1 MPEATDPLGI
11 GKAGIEGETL
21 LRKPGDLPARTI
33 LDRRTGCSATG
44 KRAFARTVRGPLR
57 FPLFIPEEAMTV
69 TLHVCITCRAGQTLG
84 EGETTPGKR
93 LHGAI
98 LEAGVPDGVSVVP
111 VECLSACNQGCSVA
125 LSAPGRWSYV
135 YGRLSDAHASDV
147 VAGAAAYAAA
157 PDGLV
162 PWRSRP
168 EIFRKQS
175 LARIPPISPLAVVP
189 EAAE

>member
-1 MPEATDPLGI
+1 MPLIPLGI
-11 GKAGIEGETL
+11 GKAGIEG
-21 LRKPGDLPARTI
+21 RKPCSASRETCQRGRV

-44 KRAFARTVRGPLR
+44 KRAFWRMVRVPHR
-57 FPLFIPEEAMTV
+57 FPLFILEEAMTV

-98 LEAGVPDGVSVVP
+98 LEAGVPEGVTVVP
-111 VECLSACNQGCSVA
+111 VECLSACSQGCSVA

-135 YGRLSDAHASDV
+135 YGRLSDANAQDV

-175 LARIPPISPLAVVP
+175 LARIPPIPVVP

>member
-1 MPEATDPLGI
+1 
-11 GKAGIEGETL
+11 
-21 LRKPGDLPARTI
+21 
-33 LDRRTGCSATG
+33 
-44 KRAFARTVRGPLR
+44 
-57 FPLFIPEEAMTV
+57 MTV
-69 TLHVCITCRAGQTLG
+69 TLHVCITCRAGQSLQ
-84 EGETTPGKR
+84 EGETTPGAR
-93 LHGAI
+93 LHAAI
-98 LEAGVPDGVSVVP
+98 VGIGVPEGVKLVS

-135 YGRLSDAHASDV
+135 YGRLSEANAGDV

-157 PDGLV
+157 PDGIV

-175 LARIPPISPLAVVP
+175 LARIPPLATSLAVAP